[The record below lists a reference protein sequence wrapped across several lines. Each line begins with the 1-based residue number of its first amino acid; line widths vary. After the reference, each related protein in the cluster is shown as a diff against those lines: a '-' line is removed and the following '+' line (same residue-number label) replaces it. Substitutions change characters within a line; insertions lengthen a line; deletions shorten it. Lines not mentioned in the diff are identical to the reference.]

1 MEFDIYYVVDNEK
14 GTIDRLEL
22 AKTGVIS
29 VRAGVSLL
37 REEQLGQLAA
47 LFSTTIEEVTAILQ
61 NPPEPFVYSDSTPEV
76 SESVDYYNPDPSAE

>member
-14 GTIDRLEL
+14 ATIDRLEL

-47 LFSTTIEEVTAILQ
+47 LFSTTLEMITTTLQ
-61 NPPEPFVYSDSTPEV
+61 NPPAPFVYSDSTPEA
-76 SESVDYYNPDPSAE
+76 SEAVEYYNPEQIAE